1 MPSTIPA
8 IAFEAFKKRTTFQR
22 SGTRSVAFR
31 YARRM
36 LAIRVILMSD
46 ENKGGLLVVDVGIE
60 GKVVAENYQD
70 GTGNCSKDGNDM
82 PAIVSGNR

>member
-1 MPSTIPA
+1 
-8 IAFEAFKKRTTFQR
+8 
-22 SGTRSVAFR
+22 
-31 YARRM
+31 M

-46 ENKGGLLVVDVGIE
+46 ENREVCLSSMWALGVIKA
-60 GKVVAENYQD
+60 VAENYQD

>member
-1 MPSTIPA
+1 
-8 IAFEAFKKRTTFQR
+8 
-22 SGTRSVAFR
+22 
-31 YARRM
+31 M